1 MVKIPG
7 KRFQAPEKNKATK
20 IKRDRNASRVVNKA
34 HLKTGLS
41 ASHAAAHSSPRLR
54 KGSSSYMYGD
64 LVNMPDMQ
72 ARKVLRAAGVL
83 PERTDRICCWQ
94 CGSRMQS
101 ASSSSTGDGKDVVQ
115 CPDCVLPGRHR
126 VQLRH
131 ASLSWS
137 VFWSGATKGHE
148 LTVFG
153 NMGGLG
159 RNFLKNRVLK
169 ASHSPIS

>member
-1 MVKIPG
+1 
-7 KRFQAPEKNKATK
+7 
-20 IKRDRNASRVVNKA
+20 
-34 HLKTGLS
+34 
-41 ASHAAAHSSPRLR
+41 
-54 KGSSSYMYGD
+54 MYGD
-64 LVNMPDMQ
+64 LVKMPDMQ

-126 VQLRH
+126 LQLRH